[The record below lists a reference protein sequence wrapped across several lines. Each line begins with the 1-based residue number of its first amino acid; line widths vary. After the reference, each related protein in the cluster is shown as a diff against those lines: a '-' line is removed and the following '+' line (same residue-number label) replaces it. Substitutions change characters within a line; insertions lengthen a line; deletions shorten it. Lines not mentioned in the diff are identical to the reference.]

1 MPFDLDLSAVNP
13 LLANVRSVF
22 TPQTADAMLLN
33 AGRKVGVKAEE
44 LASPYPQASGSPLPL
59 YYTRTYE
66 SGPHK
71 GEQYQS
77 KFKSKAQQRL
87 VMALI
92 AKGKVPYKRT
102 GQLGRSILSKADPAG
117 SGIVIV
123 RVGSNLAYAP
133 YVIDKVMQSHYHM
146 GTWTPL
152 QDDIQRG
159 LPALAAV
166 AVKSIVNDVNRK
178 VNGNG

>member
-1 MPFDLDLSAVNP
+1 
-13 LLANVRSVF
+13 VF

-44 LASPYPQASGSPLPL
+44 LISPYPQASGNPLPL

-71 GEQYQS
+71 GQEYQS

-87 VMALI
+87 VMALV
-92 AKGKVPYKRT
+92 AKGKVPYKRS

-117 SGIVIV
+117 SGVVIV
-123 RVGSNLAYAP
+123 AVGSNLGYAP
-133 YVIDKVMQSHYHM
+133 YVIDKAMQSHYHM
-146 GTWTPL
+146 GTWTPI

-166 AVKSIVNDVNRK
+166 AVKSIVNDVNKK
-178 VNGNG
+178 VSGHD